1 MFEVFKTHFKGVKIV
16 GHEQKCCWN
25 SSELFLHW
33 NMWIYPWGEQVRI
46 FPKAGK
52 KKKQPETLTGK
63 TTGSSYLKVMHS
75 ECFISDTSMGDST
88 MLLHY
93 AWHCKEMCFK
103 WNSSL
108 ILLIFLLSFLIKV
121 LRLFPVTICNNRSHG
136 SCGVRTQKQKKKKVE
151 LNFKEM
157 RAFIVAKNKN
167 ISQMKEITR
176 GETNIKLEPGK
187 LSTWKLECLE
197 QRAGNGTRR
206 LRHTWLCHNCLFA
219 VNADCMMH
227 YRKSGSEW
235 EAIALQHNHAL
246 WKSWDS

>member
-1 MFEVFKTHFKGVKIV
+1 MFHLRYFNGWFH
-16 GHEQKCCWN
+16 H
-25 SSELFLHW
+25 
-33 NMWIYPWGEQVRI
+33 
-46 FPKAGK
+46 A
-52 KKKQPETLTGK
+52 
-63 TTGSSYLKVMHS
+63 
-75 ECFISDTSMGDST
+75 TSLCMA
-88 MLLHY
+88 LQRNL
-93 AWHCKEMCFK
+93 CFK

-157 RAFIVAKNKN
+157 RAFIVAKNKK

-187 LSTWKLECLE
+187 LSTRKLECLE

-219 VNADCMMH
+219 VNTDCMMH